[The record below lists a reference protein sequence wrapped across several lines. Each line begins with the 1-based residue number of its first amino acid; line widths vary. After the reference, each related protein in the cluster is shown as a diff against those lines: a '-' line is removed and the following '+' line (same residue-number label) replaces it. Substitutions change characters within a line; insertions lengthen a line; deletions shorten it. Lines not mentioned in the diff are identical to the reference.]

1 MNRILQF
8 LIFIFWSTLLYAQ
21 NVVVDG
27 VTFSADGKTLIKY
40 QESKVDK
47 EYVVPEGTEIID
59 VKAFDQSGFLCHV
72 ILPSTL
78 KEIRDN
84 AFFYCSSL
92 VSVTWSNFPLLI
104 GRDIFYESP
113 IREFYVSDGANCVVV
128 NNVLFSMDQK
138 RLLRYPPKRKK
149 SQEESQN
156 TTYFTEYVIPEG
168 TEIINRLAFERA
180 FLHEV
185 TLPSTLKTV
194 EEGAFWVKARIPVGR
209 NNQETNRNNDFDWD
223 LEYRNMDLVVCNATV
238 PPVLIGYPFARTYW
252 TELYVPEESF
262 DAYCYAPGWTKFRD
276 INGKINLVSKQD
288 VPVKTTKVWLEDF
301 ILNVVSEHYIE
312 RIDIYNPMGFLLV
325 KQIVAGN
332 SCFCDMKKSYL
343 SGILVLRIIYDDNSE
358 DIFKI
363 CK

>member
-8 LIFIFWSTLLYAQ
+8 SIFIFWGTLLYAQ
-21 NVVVDG
+21 DVVLDG

-59 VKAFDQSGFLCHV
+59 VKAFNQSEFLCHV

-92 VSVTWSNFPLLI
+92 VFVTWSNFPLLI

-185 TLPSTLKTV
+185 TLPSTLKMV

-223 LEYRNMDLVVCNATV
+223 LEYRNMDLVVCNAIV
-238 PPVLIGYPFARTYW
+238 PPVLIGNPFANPYW
-252 TELYVPEESF
+252 TRLHVPEESF

-276 INGKINLVSKQD
+276 INNKPNPSSVNEISLSGLRTFLDGDDLNIMGTRKISEVRLYALNGILLLDKSINDNSCNFKINNLLHGLLL
-288 VPVKTTKVWLEDF
+288 LE
-301 ILNVVSEHYIE
+301 VVY
-312 RIDIYNPMGFLLV
+312 
-325 KQIVAGN
+325 
-332 SCFCDMKKSYL
+332 
-343 SGILVLRIIYDDNSE
+343 E
-358 DIFKI
+358 DGTREKI
-363 CK
+363 KLHK